1 MDAFDQT
8 RAAKWR
14 AGREERG
21 LCDEDPFEGNPL
33 AELLQ
38 EFEDSANYLEEALR
52 QGLICA
58 EEARFGIAR
67 ARESWVWAQ
76 SRMRPAH
83 ASNNAPTMSDATS
96 EGSGA

>member
-21 LCDEDPFEGNPL
+21 LCDDDPFEGNPL

-38 EFEDSANYLEEALR
+38 EFEDSANYLDEALR

-76 SRMRPAH
+76 SRMVSADRV
-83 ASNNAPTMSDATS
+83 STQQRAPQ
-96 EGSGA
+96 ESGLSGR